1 MNHIRYLAENFHLL
15 YTYKLHIR
23 LKPTWCT
30 LDVGTGL
37 DYWNGPLDWHFNF
50 IFLQSIG
57 WFILLQTN
65 ALTFLAL
72 PPPKNCKLDCEC
84 QM

>member
-1 MNHIRYLAENFHLL
+1 MHHIRYLAEKFHLL
-15 YTYKLHIR
+15 YKYKLHIR
-23 LKPTWCT
+23 LKPTSWRT

-37 DYWNGPLDWHFNF
+37 DYWNGPLDWHSFF
-50 IFLQSIG
+50 TIG

-72 PPPKNCKLDCEC
+72 SPPKKL
-84 QM
+84 